1 MARASLAFVAWALV
15 GALAALG
22 VASLLTIGLVFLVC
36 AAVLAGLLLWI
47 RAARGW
53 SPLGVGAGAAVVV
66 GYIGWLNRGGPGNVC
81 HPIER
86 GVSCEEQWSPWPF
99 FAVAVM
105 LAVLAVAGFLVLRK
119 RFPAV

>member
-22 VASLLTIGLVFLVC
+22 VASLLTIGLALLVS
-36 AAVLAGLLLWI
+36 AAVLAGLLLWT

-53 SPLGVGAGAAVVV
+53 SPLGAGVGAAVVV

-99 FAVAVM
+99 FAAAVV
-105 LAVLAVAGFLVLRK
+105 LGVLAVAGFVALRK